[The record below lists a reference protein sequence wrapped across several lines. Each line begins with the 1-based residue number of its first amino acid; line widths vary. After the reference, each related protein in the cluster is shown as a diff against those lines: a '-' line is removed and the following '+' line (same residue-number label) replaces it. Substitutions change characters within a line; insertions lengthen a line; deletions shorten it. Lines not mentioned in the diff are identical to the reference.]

1 MTGVQTCALPI
12 YEDSLSDRFSRDRT
26 AKLIDIAVLRLPR
39 ISNFTDLGPF
49 ERYENVSVRYVSSV
63 RELGAPDCIV
73 LPGTKSTIGDLL
85 WLRQSGLEAA
95 VKQAASR
102 GTLLVGI
109 CGGYQ
114 MLGREIADP
123 EGAEAAPGTRVVG
136 MGLLELETVFRE
148 EKVQTQTR
156 GAFGPLEGLL
166 APLSGMAYEGY
177 EIHMGR
183 SGEDRPPLA
192 GGGNV
197 YGTYIHGVF
206 DAPGVA
212 DAVLA
217 ALCGRKGVDPS
228 RLGSFD
234 AEAYREGQYDLL
246 ADAVRENLDMEMVC
260 RILNRQN

>member
-1 MTGVQTCALPI
+1 MT
-12 YEDSLSDRFSRDRT
+12 
-26 AKLIDIAVLRLPR
+26 
-39 ISNFTDLGPF
+39 
-49 ERYENVSVRYVSSV
+49 SV

-123 EGAEAAPGTRVVG
+123 EGAEAAPGTRVAG
-136 MGLLELETVFRE
+136 MGLLEMDTVFRE

-156 GAFGPLEGLL
+156 GVFNPVEGLL

-183 SGEDRPPLA
+183 SGEVRPALA
-192 GGGNV
+192 GRGNV

-217 ALCGRKGVDPS
+217 ALCEKKGADVS
-228 RLGSFD
+228 ELGSFD
-234 AEAYREGQYDLL
+234 AEAYRERQYDLL
-246 ADAVRENLDMEMVC
+246 ADAVRENLDMELVY
-260 RILNRQN
+260 RILNG

>member
-1 MTGVQTCALPI
+1 
-12 YEDSLSDRFSRDRT
+12 
-26 AKLIDIAVLRLPR
+26 
-39 ISNFTDLGPF
+39 
-49 ERYENVSVRYVSSV
+49 
-63 RELGAPDCIV
+63 
-73 LPGTKSTIGDLL
+73 
-85 WLRQSGLEAA
+85 
-95 VKQAASR
+95 
-102 GTLLVGI
+102 
-109 CGGYQ
+109 

-123 EGAEAAPGTRVVG
+123 EGAEAAPGTRVAG

-156 GAFGPLEGLL
+156 GVFGPLEGLL

-217 ALCGRKGVDPS
+217 ALCGKKGVDPS

-246 ADAVRENLDMEMVC
+246 ADAVRENLDMEMV
-260 RILNRQN
+260 